1 MKFHRML
8 ALPLAMLMVSCVAS
22 AERDT
27 NARALLDYKNNQI
40 ITPLDEY
47 YYSLREEDVM
57 LEAYSVLRVSCL
69 REKGYPDLKQQ
80 PIPQRMY
87 NTYGAWSPDYAKKY
101 GYSQSK
107 SQEASDWDKSYS
119 VIPSSV
125 AAECRKEHRA
135 DFDRLDST
143 THDNEDGRFVAKL
156 RSEAY
161 NNAQKA
167 PEWKA
172 AREKWWSCLS
182 DKGLTPNKQD
192 SKWSTQELD
201 NLRSRTTSQDG
212 NQVNISQ
219 EDKAEEIRIA
229 TISAEC
235 NVSTGMA
242 QTLADVEASYQIP
255 LIRKN
260 QVKLNEIKERKRS
273 NLDFARQ
280 VIATHQ

>member
-1 MKFHRML
+1 MKFRYAGSL
-8 ALPLAMLMVSCVAS
+8 LLSLLLVSCS
-22 AERDT
+22 AFTERDVNT
-27 NARALLDYKNNQI
+27 RAILDYESNQI
-40 ITPLDEY
+40 IYPLDEY
-47 YYSLREEDVM
+47 YFSLREEDVM

-101 GYSQSK
+101 GYGQNK
-107 SQEASDWDKSYS
+107 SQESSDWDKSYS

-143 THDNEDGRFVAKL
+143 SHDNEDGRFVAKL

-161 NNAQKA
+161 NNAQKT
-167 PEWKA
+167 PEWRQ
-172 AREKWWSCLS
+172 AREKWWACLS

-192 SKWSTQELD
+192 GKWGTQELD
-201 NLRSRTTSQDG
+201 NLRSRTTNQDG
-212 NQVNISQ
+212 SQADMSQ
-219 EDKAEEIRIA
+219 EDKTEEIRIA
-229 TISAEC
+229 TIAAEC

-242 QTLADVEASYQIP
+242 QTLADVEASYQMP

-260 QVKLNEIKERKRS
+260 QVKLNEIKERKGKS
-273 NLDFARQ
+273 LEFARTI
-280 VIATHQ
+280 IATKQ